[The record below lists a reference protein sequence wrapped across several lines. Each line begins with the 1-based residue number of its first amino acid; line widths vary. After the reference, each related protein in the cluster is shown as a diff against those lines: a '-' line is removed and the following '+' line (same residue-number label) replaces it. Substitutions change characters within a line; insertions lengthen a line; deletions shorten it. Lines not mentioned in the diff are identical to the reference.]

1 MGTSTLV
8 PELGGGRGVTQARA
22 RPPLQLAQGSEGPR
36 RGVRAGPGDGP
47 EQPASSQSFFEAPT
61 SSERFSECRV
71 LCYKY
76 LMFLTIKIPH
86 THHVPN
92 LSKTRSLGRPAGF
105 KALQCPGV
113 HTHPGGRRL
122 SRSGGRRQNRQ
133 EGAAGPASQGCGPPC
148 AGPGGVQGCWAG
160 GPGPRC
166 LGRGLLAGGLV
177 HRAWGGSCF
186 LGGLVHGAWGGACLQ
201 GAWSMVLGSGPASWG
216 AWSLVPGAGPAVLG
230 AWSMVPGAV
239 PASWGAWSMVPGAA
253 PACWRAGPR
262 CLGSTVQRL
271 LCSEGPLYP
280 EVSAGLWG
288 GSSLPWGVCCGGAAC
303 SPELGWQAGL
313 PLSFRA
319 PLTEEGGL

>member
-166 LGRGLLAGGLV
+166 LGRLLLPGGPGPRCLGRGLLAGGLV
-177 HRAWGGSCF
+177 HGAWEWACFLGRLVLGAWGGACCAGGVVHGAWGGACF
-186 LGGLVHGAWGGACLQ
+186 LGSLVHGAWGGACLLE
-201 GAWSMVLGSGPASWG
+201 GRST
-216 AWSLVPGAGPAVLG
+216 VPGVHSTASAVLRG
-230 AWSMVPGAV
+230 SAV
-239 PASWGAWSMVPGAA
+239 P
-253 PACWRAGPR
+253 
-262 CLGSTVQRL
+262 
-271 LCSEGPLYP
+271 
-280 EVSAGLWG
+280 
-288 GSSLPWGVCCGGAAC
+288 
-303 SPELGWQAGL
+303 
-313 PLSFRA
+313 
-319 PLTEEGGL
+319 

>member
-166 LGRGLLAGGLV
+166 LGRGLLAGGPGPWCLG
-177 HRAWGGSCF
+177 RRLLAGG
-186 LGGLVHGAWGGACLQ
+186 
-201 GAWSMVLGSGPASWG
+201 P
-216 AWSLVPGAGPAVLG
+216 
-230 AWSMVPGAV
+230 
-239 PASWGAWSMVPGAA
+239 
-253 PACWRAGPR
+253 GPR

>member
-160 GPGPRC
+160 GRGPQCLGRGLLCWGAWSTVPGAGPACRGPGPRCLGRGLLCWGRGPWCLGRGLLAGGVVHSAWGGACCAGGLVHGAWGGACCAGGPGPRC

-177 HRAWGGSCF
+177 LGAWGGACCA
-186 LGGLVHGAWGGACLQ
+186 GGVVHGAWGGACLQ
-201 GAWSMVLGSGPASWG
+201 GG
-216 AWSLVPGAGPAVLG
+216 WSLVPGAGPAC
-230 AWSMVPGAV
+230 
-239 PASWGAWSMVPGAA
+239 WGAWSTVPGVHSTASA
-253 PACWRAGPR
+253 VLR
-262 CLGSTVQRL
+262 GSAV
-271 LCSEGPLYP
+271 P
-280 EVSAGLWG
+280 
-288 GSSLPWGVCCGGAAC
+288 
-303 SPELGWQAGL
+303 
-313 PLSFRA
+313 
-319 PLTEEGGL
+319 